1 MGSGCGSVGRAV
13 ASNVRGPRF
22 ISSHRR
28 NLNWTLFTV
37 NWIEKTKIKKKEV
50 GNGPFLKKHFL
61 YSLDSVAPW
70 QSSGTPLHRR
80 RTSHPWHPV
89 LGWISGLQRQ
99 LQKILCKSCLGY
111 FCKKIWPKKFRKLTK
126 SHRLLSLAL
135 VTQQEHKFSGANT
148 INKFQHSITT
158 LLWSKALW
166 LVETRR
172 PITVLYFS
180 IGRVV
185 GLLKICL
192 WLLVDINVC
201 LLVGQFYLFLLVM
214 WHH

>member
-13 ASNVRGPRF
+13 ASDVRGPRF

-148 INKFQHSITT
+148 INKFQHIVVALLWNKPLWLMLQVTWLFQPNLCSITT
-158 LLWSKALW
+158 LGSNLLMTS
-166 LVETRR
+166 
-172 PITVLYFS
+172 
-180 IGRVV
+180 VV
-185 GLLKICL
+185 GF
-192 WLLVDINVC
+192 
-201 LLVGQFYLFLLVM
+201 GYLQQIPMFGDVA
-214 WHH
+214 